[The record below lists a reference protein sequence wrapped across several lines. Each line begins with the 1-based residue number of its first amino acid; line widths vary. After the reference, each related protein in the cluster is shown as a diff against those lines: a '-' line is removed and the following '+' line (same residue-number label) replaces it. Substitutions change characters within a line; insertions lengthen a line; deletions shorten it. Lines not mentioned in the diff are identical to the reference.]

1 MARRFVNVV
10 TKNLGGGGL
19 YSVRRI
25 KPDEHLFY
33 PSTSEAQAAAARQA
47 PWLETLPRL
56 PAPKIKLQAYRSKD
70 TRLDFLPIY
79 GAGGG
84 SGATESRM
92 VCTDR
97 AGSSILC
104 DAGIRSV
111 EPVPS
116 LNWPKGPSP
125 VSFSVALA
133 DAADPRR
140 ARALYVLD
148 RFPAS
153 RSPCNFEALVY
164 AYGEVPGLGYGEKCW
179 RWQWQRLPQPPFV
192 SDTNYECTDIR
203 SYALLDG
210 GSTVCISGA
219 AAAVGTYCFDTASG
233 EWDKAGRWTL
243 PFHGRSEHVPELHNL
258 WFGLACGNAH
268 HRVCALDLDGVR
280 RARPRLLHE
289 WQDLEPPEGWLQV
302 KGSLLYLGGGR
313 FCVTRIFDVGHQET
327 QIAAVITSVEVVR
340 GGGGPTEPSK

>member
-1 MARRFVNVV
+1 
-10 TKNLGGGGL
+10 
-19 YSVRRI
+19 
-25 KPDEHLFY
+25 
-33 PSTSEAQAAAARQA
+33 
-47 PWLETLPRL
+47 
-56 PAPKIKLQAYRSKD
+56 
-70 TRLDFLPIY
+70 
-79 GAGGG
+79 
-84 SGATESRM
+84 M

-133 DAADPRR
+133 GAADPGR

-153 RSPCNFEALVY
+153 RSPCNFEALTY

-219 AAAVGTYCFDTASG
+219 AATAVGTGPCRAQG
-233 EWDKAGRWTL
+233 QARA
-243 PFHGRSEHVPELHNL
+243 R
-258 WFGLACGNAH
+258 ANAH
-268 HRVCALDLDGVR
+268 AEAVTAAPTWPEESYSWTGQLREWVCA
-280 RARPRLLHE
+280 
-289 WQDLEPPEGWLQV
+289 PPVWL
-302 KGSLLYLGGGR
+302 GA
-313 FCVTRIFDVGHQET
+313 TPE
-327 QIAAVITSVEVVR
+327 
-340 GGGGPTEPSK
+340 